1 MLPPRLPPQ
10 LLSVAKAAPEGEGWL
25 HEVKYDGYRLLC
37 RVEHGRARLFSR
49 PGKEWTG
56 ELPGLAG
63 AMEGLGIGSAWLDG
77 EMVALRPDGL
87 PDFHALPRAIRGGRG
102 ALPLVYHVF
111 DLPYL
116 DGRALLE
123 LEVIYRKRIL
133 EELVR
138 GRCECV
144 RYADHL
150 VGNGPAFHQAAH
162 AAGLEGIVS
171 KRVRSRYR
179 PGVRSRDWVK
189 VKCIHRYVFTVAGI
203 GREGAELVDGD
214 GSFVGCAWY
223 RARRRVGEPRECS
236 LWKDADGVDPPD
248 QRELLRLEADRL
260 EGTKLGETGLDRQVA
275 PPEQSFRAERL
286 KRLVEHPAVDAAPRY
301 VG

>member
-10 LLSVAKAAPEGEGWL
+10 LLSVAKAAPEGDGWL

-37 RVEHGRARLFSR
+37 RAEHGRVRLFSR
-49 PGKEWTG
+49 PGKEWTA
-56 ELPGLAG
+56 ELPTLAS
-63 AMEGLGIGSAWLDG
+63 AIEGLGIDAAWLDG
-77 EMVALRPDGL
+77 EVVALRPDGL

-111 DLPYL
+111 DLLYL
-116 DGRALLE
+116 DGRPLLE
-123 LEVIYRKRIL
+123 LEVVYRKRIL

-138 GRCECV
+138 GRCDRV

-150 VGNGPAFHQAAH
+150 LGNGPAFHQAAH

-203 GREGAELVDGD
+203 GKEGAELVDED

-223 RARRRVGEPRECS
+223 RARPRVG
-236 LWKDADGVDPPD
+236 DPV
-248 QRELLRLEADRL
+248 
-260 EGTKLGETGLDRQVA
+260 QVA
-275 PPEQSFRAERL
+275 AL
-286 KRLVEHPAVDAAPRY
+286 KWAPGRKLRHATLVA
-301 VG
+301 G

>member
-10 LLSVAKAAPEGEGWL
+10 LLAVAKAPPQGEGWL

-37 RVEHGRARLFSR
+37 RLEHGRARLFTR
-49 PGKEWTG
+49 PGKEWTA

-63 AMEGLGIGSAWLDG
+63 AMEALDVRSAWFDG
-77 EMVALRPDGL
+77 EMVALRPDGM

-102 ALPLVYHVF
+102 ALPLIYHAF
-111 DLPYL
+111 DLLYL

-123 LEVIYRKRIL
+123 LEVVYRKRIL

-138 GRCECV
+138 GRRDCV

-150 VGNGPAFHQAAH
+150 VGNGPAFFQAVH

-189 VKCIHRYVFTVAGI
+189 VKCVHRYVFTVAGI
-203 GREGAELVDGD
+203 GKEGAKLVDED
-214 GSFVGCAWY
+214 GAFVGCAWY
-223 RARRRVGEPRECS
+223 RARPRVGEP
-236 LWKDADGVDPPD
+236 V
-248 QRELLRLEADRL
+248 
-260 EGTKLGETGLDRQVA
+260 QVA
-275 PPEQSFRAERL
+275 AL
-286 KRLVEHPAVDAAPRY
+286 KWTPGRKLRHATVVN
-301 VG
+301 G

>member
-10 LLSVAKAAPEGEGWL
+10 LLSVTRAAPEGDGWL

-37 RVEHGRARLFSR
+37 RLEHGRARLFTR
-49 PGKEWTG
+49 PGREWTA
-56 ELPGLAG
+56 ELPGVAAAMG
-63 AMEGLGIGSAWLDG
+63 AIDIRSAWFDG
-77 EMVALRPDGL
+77 ELVALRADGL

-111 DLPYL
+111 DILYL

-133 EELVR
+133 EALVR
-138 GRCECV
+138 DRCECV

-150 VGNGPAFHQAAH
+150 VGSGPAFHHAAH

-171 KRVRSRYR
+171 KRVHSRYR

-189 VKCIHRYVFTVAGI
+189 VKCMHRYMFTVARI
-203 GREGAELVDGD
+203 GKEGAELVDEG

-223 RARRRVGEPRECS
+223 RARPRVGEP
-236 LWKDADGVDPPD
+236 V
-248 QRELLRLEADRL
+248 
-260 EGTKLGETGLDRQVA
+260 QVA
-275 PPEQSFRAERL
+275 AL
-286 KRLVEHPAVDAAPRY
+286 KWAPGRKLRHAT
-301 VG
+301 VVTTEG